1 VEFTFAWRRPAA
13 MMALAALSAPA
24 FAAEDDRPV
33 TASLGGRLHLDF
45 ATFDNDN
52 RGTPNKAQAGARS
65 TVTMAGSH
73 SHGWR

>member
-1 VEFTFAWRRPAA
+1 

-33 TASLGGRLHLDF
+33 TATLGGRLHLDF

-52 RGTPNKAQAGARS
+52 RGTDRKS
-65 TVTMAGSH
+65 VV
-73 SHGWR
+73 